1 MPRKVL
7 FLVGG
12 FSLLVLGLWAFP
24 AFWYRPPNVDAEYF
38 AWLEE
43 QTNVPG
49 WRFSSTPVGKAAESI
64 LVADR
69 LFNGE
74 FSRSDGAIVQAYGA
88 KRYIEKEN
96 EIGLFSHTP
105 DRCWTAIGWSI
116 EPASPDHIETEIHG
130 LHMILERRI
139 FTARDKR
146 QLVYFGAVVGGKAL
160 PYRLDQYMSAASQPS
175 YVGKGDTSGTWRRL
189 AQTRL
194 WGWAWESFVNRTPLA
209 GPQQFIRISTP
220 ISGVDSTAADRM
232 LKEFLPQWLKPVRYR
247 AEFDFWRSQTR

>member
-1 MPRKVL
+1 MPRK
-7 FLVGG
+7 LVILVTV
-12 FSLLVLGLWAFP
+12 FSLLVFGLWAFP
-24 AFWYRPPNVDAEYF
+24 FFWYRPPDVDAKGF
-38 AWLEE
+38 SWLAE
-43 QTNVPG
+43 QTNVAG
-49 WRFSSTPVGKAAESI
+49 WKFSSTPVGKAAEAV

-74 FSRSDGAIVQAYGA
+74 FSRPDGATIQAYGA

-116 EPASPDHIETEIHG
+116 EPGSPDHIETELHG
-130 LHMILERRI
+130 LRMILERRI
-139 FTARDKR
+139 FVARDKR
-146 QLVYFGAVVGGKAL
+146 QLVYFGAVVGGKPL
-160 PYRLDQYMSAASQPS
+160 PYRLDQYRSAASQPS

-220 ISGVDSTAADRM
+220 INGVDPAAADQM
-232 LKEFLPQWLKPVRYR
+232 LKEFLPQWLKPTPYR
-247 AEFDFWRSQTR
+247 TEFDSWRSQMR